1 MSSSARGSLWL
12 LRHGDTEWAASGQET
27 GRTDIPLATL
37 AHGR

>member
-1 MSSSARGSLWL
+1 MPSYARGSLWL